1 MNAYLPNHSGV
12 FTPHL
17 QSPSERE
24 RSGPM
29 NDHTNQIFAPLAFV
43 RAVDLGLY
51 PSKDADS
58 NNSTRPPM
66 R

>member
-1 MNAYLPNHSGV
+1 MNAYLPNHAGV
-12 FTPHL
+12 FAPHPE
-17 QSPSERE
+17 SPSERE
-24 RSGPM
+24 RSRPM

-43 RAVDLGLY
+43 RSLDLGQY

-58 NNSTRPPM
+58 NDSTRPPM